1 MECPKC
7 HSHNPDD
14 TRFCGMCATEL
25 DGSKRIPAP
34 PAGILSPA
42 KIELTSGSTFAG
54 RYQII
59 EELGKGGMGRVY
71 KVWDTEVREKVA
83 LKLLNPLTA
92 GDEKTIERFRNEL
105 KLARQIAHR
114 NVCQM
119 YHLARE
125 GETYYITMECVAGE
139 DLKSSIRRM
148 GPLSIGKA
156 ISIAKQVCRGLSE
169 AHRLGVIHRD
179 LKPHNIMVD
188 REGNAR
194 IMDFG
199 IARSLRT
206 KGITDTGMVV
216 GTPEYMSPEQV
227 EGTQVDQRS
236 DIYSLG
242 VILFEMVTGKV
253 PFDGDTPLS
262 IAVKHTT
269 TAAPD
274 PRELNRQIPEELSR
288 VILRCMEKDKRAR
301 YQSAEDLLAR
311 LTQVEQGIST
321 TVLGESKGESK
332 ASRQITVSFS
342 PKRIIVPSLALSVML
357 IVGLVVWQI
366 FSREP
371 AMANSTAKPSLAVL
385 AFQNNSQDP
394 SLDYWRMG
402 LPELITADLS
412 QSRLLSIPSWERT
425 WSVER
430 KLGLARKEEY
440 SLADLRKVA
449 TRARVEYVLT
459 GGIFSSGQGLSITA
473 VLQNPHTGLVLSS
486 RRMECRHPEDL
497 PAKID
502 ELTRRIKTD
511 FHLPP
516 DQVSKDIDQ
525 KLTQIVTG
533 SGEAFSYYIQG
544 RTNWLDG
551 GPADRTI
558 ELMQQALASDP
569 QFALAYRAMAGAYNE
584 MGSIS
589 QAWSCL
595 RKVSELKSRLSVR
608 EYYLAQGELY
618 SMSEQTDQKAI
629 EAYKR
634 LLKTYPEDS
643 ETEFNLGFLLS
654 SDLERW
660 DEATE
665 CFEML
670 VQKQPETPEPY
681 AYLAQVY
688 MAKGKYDLAREVLKK
703 CLTDFPEEIWLKER
717 ICAVELRQNKLSS
730 ALQDAQ
736 SALASNPLSVRS
748 LLLGDVHHCR
758 GNWEEAE
765 KEYRKVC
772 ESGGP
777 KARCDGE
784 LRLAALML
792 TQGKLD
798 SSEVIL
804 KQAVASAEQ
813 SGQAEQKTWSHFW
826 LARHF
831 FLCLRPDE
839 AMREWKLAYESAP
852 HVCAYQ
858 ALLLY
863 AKGLILLQMNS
874 PEQAQTVAD
883 QLKATIQ
890 STGSQRLMR
899 YHLQLTGMIE
909 LEKGK
914 VAEAVSY
921 FQQALSLL
929 PSQYSES
936 DNQAL
941 FIYPLACAYYQL
953 GDLEKAQEH
962 FKKVASLTTGRLF
975 FGDIYAQSFYWLG
988 RIYQEK
994 GWEAEAEQHYTR
1006 FLQLWAGGDPGIP
1019 ELEDARQRQAEL
1031 KTGA

>member
-25 DGSKRIPAP
+25 SGSKRAPAS
-34 PAGILSPA
+34 PAGIPFPG
-42 KIELTSGSTFAG
+42 KTELASGSTFAG

-59 EELGKGGMGRVY
+59 EELGKGGMGKVY

-83 LKLLNPLTA
+83 LKLLNPLIA

-114 NVCQM
+114 NVCRM

-188 REGNAR
+188 RDGNAR

-206 KGITDTGMVV
+206 KGITDTGVIV
-216 GTPEYMSPEQV
+216 GTPQYMSVEQV
-227 EGTQVDQRS
+227 EGEEVDQRS

-242 VILFEMVTGKV
+242 VILFEMVTGRV

-269 TAAPD
+269 TAPPD
-274 PRELNRQIPEELSR
+274 PRGLNHQIPENLSR

-301 YQSAEDLLAR
+301 YQSAEDLLAE
-311 LTQVEQGIST
+311 LATVEKGIST
-321 TVLGESKGESK
+321 TALGEPRGESI
-332 ASRQITVSFS
+332 ASGEITLSFS
-342 PKRIIVPSLALSVML
+342 PRRILIPSFVLSIML
-357 IVGLVVWQI
+357 IVGLVVWQV

-385 AFQNNSQDP
+385 AFENNSGNS

-402 LPELITADLS
+402 LPELITADLI
-412 QSRLLSIPSWERT
+412 QSRFISILSRERT
-425 WSVER
+425 WSVVR
-430 KLGLARKEEY
+430 KLGLAQKEKY

-449 TRARVEYVLT
+449 TRARAEHVLT
-459 GGIFSSGQGLSITA
+459 GGIFASGQGLTITV

-486 RRMECRHPEDL
+486 RRIECRHPEDIL
-497 PAKID
+497 AKID
-502 ELTRRIKTD
+502 ELTRRIKSD

-525 KLTQIVTG
+525 KVTQIVTG
-533 SGEAFSYYIQG
+533 SGEACRYYIQG

-551 GPADRTI
+551 GPADQTI
-558 ELMQQALASDP
+558 GLMQQALASDP

-584 MGSIS
+584 MDSIS

-629 EAYKR
+629 EAYRR
-634 LLKTYPEDS
+634 LLKIYPEDP
-643 ETEFNLGFLLS
+643 EAEFNLGFLLS

-660 DEATE
+660 DEAAE

-681 AYLAQVY
+681 AYLAQAY
-688 MAKGKYDLAREVLKK
+688 MARGRYDLARGVLEK
-703 CLTDFPEEIWLKER
+703 CLTDFPEETWLKER
-717 ICAVELRQNKLSS
+717 ICAVDLRQNKLNS
-730 ALQDAQ
+730 ALQEAQ
-736 SALASNPLSVRS
+736 NALASDPPSVRS
-748 LLLGDVHHCR
+748 LLLGDIYHCR
-758 GNWEEAE
+758 GDWVQAE
-765 KEYRKVC
+765 KEYRKSC
-772 ESGGP
+772 ESGGL

-784 LRLAALML
+784 LRMAALML
-792 TQGKLD
+792 SQGKLE
-798 SSEVIL
+798 SSAAIL
-804 KQAVASAEQ
+804 QQAVASAQE
-813 SGQAEQKTWSHFW
+813 SGQVEQKTWSHFW

-831 FLCLRPDE
+831 SSCAKPDE
-839 AMREWKLAYESAP
+839 AMREWESAYQSAP
-852 HVCAYQ
+852 QVCSHQ
-858 ALLLY
+858 SLLLNM
-863 AKGLILLQMNS
+863 KGLILLKMNS
-874 PEQAQTVAD
+874 PDEAQRVAD

-909 LEKGK
+909 LEKAN
-914 VAEAVSY
+914 VVEAVSY

-936 DNQAL
+936 DDQAL
-941 FIYPLACAYYQL
+941 FIYPLACAYYQM
-953 GDLEKAQEH
+953 GELEKAQEH
-962 FKKVASLTTGRLF
+962 FKKVVSLTTGRLF
-975 FGDIYAQSFYWLG
+975 FGDMYAKSFYWLG

-994 GWEAEAEQHYTR
+994 GWEQEAERHYAR

-1019 ELEDARQRQAEL
+1019 EMDDARQRQAEL

>member
-25 DGSKRIPAP
+25 KESERAPA
-34 PAGILSPA
+34 SPA
-42 KIELTSGSTFAG
+42 KIPPPAKTELASGSTFAG

-59 EELGKGGMGRVY
+59 EELGKGGMGKVY

-114 NVCQM
+114 NVCRM

-125 GETYYITMECVAGE
+125 DETYYITMECVAGE

-156 ISIAKQVCRGLSE
+156 ISIAQQVCRGLSE

-206 KGITDTGMVV
+206 KGITDTGVVV

-227 EGTQVDQRS
+227 EGKQVDQRS

-242 VILFEMVTGKV
+242 AILFEMITGKV

-269 TAAPD
+269 TASPD
-274 PRELNRQIPEELSR
+274 PRELNHQIPEELSR

-301 YQSAEDLLAR
+301 YQSAQDLLAR

-321 TVLGESKGESK
+321 AILGEPRAESK
-332 ASRQITVSFS
+332 ASREITLSFS
-342 PKRIIVPSLALSVML
+342 PKRILVPSLALSVML

-366 FSREP
+366 LSREP

-385 AFQNNSQDP
+385 PFENNSQDP
-394 SLDYWRMG
+394 SWDYWRMG
-402 LPELITADLS
+402 LPELITADLI
-412 QSRLLSIPSWERT
+412 QSRLLCIPSSERT
-425 WSVER
+425 WGVLR
-430 KLGLARKEEY
+430 KLGYAQKEQH

-449 TRARVEYVLT
+449 TRTRVEYVLT
-459 GGIFSSGQGLSITA
+459 GGIFPSGRGLAIAA

-486 RRMECRHPEDL
+486 RRIECRDLEDL
-497 PAKID
+497 PVKID
-502 ELTRRIKTD
+502 ELTRRIKLD
-511 FHLPP
+511 FRLPP
-516 DQVSKDIDQ
+516 DLVSEDIDQ

-533 SGEAFSYYIQG
+533 SGEAFKYYIQG

-551 GPADRTI
+551 GPADQTI
-558 ELMQQALASDP
+558 GLMQQALASDP

-584 MGSIS
+584 KGSIS
-589 QAWSCL
+589 QAWKCL
-595 RKVSELKSRLSVR
+595 KRVCELKSRLSVR
-608 EYYLAQGELY
+608 EYYLAQGELR
-618 SMSEQTDQKAI
+618 SMSEQTVHKAI
-629 EAYKR
+629 EAYR
-634 LLKTYPEDS
+634 HLLKIYPEDA
-643 ETEFNLGFLLS
+643 EARFNLGFLLS

-660 DEATE
+660 DEAAE
-665 CFEML
+665 CFQAL
-670 VQKQPETPEPY
+670 VQRQPETPEPY
-681 AYLAQVY
+681 AYLAQAC
-688 MAKGKYDLAREVLKK
+688 MAKGKYDLAREVLEE

-717 ICAVELRQNKLSS
+717 ICAVELRQNRLNS

-736 SALASNPLSVRS
+736 TLLASNPLSVHS
-748 LLLGDVHHCR
+748 LLLGDIHHCR
-758 GNWEEAE
+758 GDWEEAE
-765 KEYRKVC
+765 REYEQVR
-772 ESGGP
+772 ESKGP
-777 KARCDGE
+777 KERCDGE

-792 TQGKLD
+792 SQGKLD
-798 SSEVIL
+798 SSRAIL
-804 KQAVASAEQ
+804 KQAVVSAKESGLAEQ
-813 SGQAEQKTWSHFW
+813 RSWSHFW
-826 LARHF
+826 LAWHF
-831 FLCLRPDE
+831 SSCARPDD
-839 AMREWKLAYESAP
+839 AMREWKLAHECAP
-852 HVCAYQ
+852 HVYSYEV
-858 ALLLY
+858 LLLY
-863 AKGLILLQMNS
+863 VKGLILLQMKS
-874 PEQAQTVAD
+874 PEEAERVAS

-890 STGSQRLMR
+890 STGNQRLMR
-899 YHLQLTGMIE
+899 YHLQLAGRIE
-909 LEKGK
+909 LEKTNI
-914 VAEAVSY
+914 AQAISY
-921 FQQALSLL
+921 FQQAVSLL
-929 PSQYSES
+929 PSQYSKS

-941 FIYPLACAYYQL
+941 FIYPLAVAYYRL

-962 FKKVASLTTGRLF
+962 FKKIVSLTTGRLF
-975 FGDIYAQSFYWLG
+975 FGNLYAKSFYWLG
-988 RIYQEK
+988 RIQQEK
-994 GWEAEAEQHYTR
+994 GWEQEAQRHYAR
-1006 FLQLWAGGDPGIP
+1006 FLQLWSKGDPGIP
-1019 ELEDARQRQAEL
+1019 ELQDAPQRQAQL